1 MCTVILLYSF
11 CHLVAAP
18 RISSISSVPNCT
30 TFRFPSCLG
39 KSFVCITLL
48 VTKSW
53 QYFLVF
59 LRCTFG
65 KLFNL
70 HNLSVRNCQRSS
82 FLCITFFVD
91 NALSILHR
99 ISSLYLRLESFSDR
113 TTCPFGTASVVR
125 LYACPF
131 SLLRPCQYFLVFLC
145 YTLGKLF
152 KLRTCPPAWN
162 CLSSSFV
169 CITFFVT
176 LSVHRHLIL
185 RCIFGKC
192 RCIVRQAN
200 LFGTS
205 FVWQPQTPLPR
216 LPGYSYCGET

>member
-1 MCTVILLYSF
+1 MYTVILLYSF

-18 RISSISSVPNCT
+18 CISSIPSVPNCT

-39 KSFVCITLL
+39 KSFVYNTLL

-53 QYFLVF
+53 QCFLVF

-145 YTLGKLF
+145 YTFGK
-152 KLRTCPPAWN
+152 
-162 CLSSSFV
+162 LSSSDSSLYLRQMPMHRPSSELVRDFV
-169 CITFFVT
+169 RMTTPNTITMIAR
-176 LSVHRHLIL
+176 LQLLWR
-185 RCIFGKC
+185 
-192 RCIVRQAN
+192 N
-200 LFGTS
+200 LNAYLDHS
-205 FVWQPQTPLPR
+205 SKISNPARIP
-216 LPGYSYCGET
+216 